1 MPEEAQ
7 LGADCYLCVPK
18 TLSGDDFGFGRLNF
32 LMDGTAFGSV
42 TRFGAVSGDGGP
54 AIRKALEKDG
64 ENRPVKIFAGFDRV
78 LPRCRARLS
87 EPP

>member
-1 MPEEAQ
+1 
-7 LGADCYLCVPK
+7 
-18 TLSGDDFGFGRLNF
+18 
-32 LMDGTAFGSV
+32 MDGTVFGSV

-64 ENRPVKIFAGFDRV
+64 ENRPVRIFACFDRG
-78 LPRCRARLS
+78 LPARLAWLS